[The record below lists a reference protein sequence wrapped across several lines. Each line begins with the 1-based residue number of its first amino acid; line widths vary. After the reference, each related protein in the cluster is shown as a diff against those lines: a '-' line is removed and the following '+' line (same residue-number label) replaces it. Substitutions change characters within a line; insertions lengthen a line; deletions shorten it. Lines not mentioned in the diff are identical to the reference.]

1 MSDTNKSNA
10 VVPTPQTG
18 NSAMSQI
25 ANLTGGV
32 ASLWSSIQ
40 GDTQADRVQIL
51 AAVTDAE
58 PISEHLGETL
68 HLRHVIAQAT
78 QIEDDK
84 TGELND
90 AIRTIL
96 ITEEGDAYAAVSV
109 GLFQYLKNL
118 FDIVGHPSTW
128 DGPLPIQVVEKKGRK
143 GYRFMTVKMVSE

>member
-1 MSDTNKSNA
+1 MSEQQNKSNA
-10 VVPTPQTG
+10 VVPAQG
-18 NSAMSQI
+18 NTAMNQI

-40 GDTQADRVQIL
+40 GDTQTDRVKVL
-51 AAVTDAE
+51 SAVTDAE
-58 PISEHLGETL
+58 PLSEHLGETL
-68 HLRHVIAQAT
+68 NLRHVIAQAT
-78 QIEDDK
+78 QIKDEK
-84 TGELND
+84 TGEIND

-128 DGPLPIQVVEKKGRK
+128 DGPLAIQVVEKKGRK
-143 GYRFMTVKMVSE
+143 GYRFMTVKMVAE